1 MIDLELAAQLCRR
14 ATEAT
19 GGVVVDVVRD
29 PLDDSVWVRMSSSP
43 RAQEATATLI
53 AHGLAVVDRRDCR
66 LQVTG
71 WDVRALR
78 RRLGTLIAGVDD
90 LRAEWDATAE
100 LTRYH
105 RDRRA
110 AASGE
115 NPEDF
120 DVLADVERTLRE
132 AKPIPHTASGS
143 HDVETLLQL
152 VDAAEDAYSQ
162 LIVEHVDHAAAVLDA
177 DSAAGRALHP
187 STTGETR

>member
-1 MIDLELAAQLCRR
+1 MTDLELVTQLCRG

-19 GGVVVDVVRD
+19 GGVVIDVVRD
-29 PLDDSVWVRMSSSP
+29 PLDDSVWVRMSSWR
-43 RAQEATATLI
+43 RAQEATAALI
-53 AHGLAVVDRRDCR
+53 AHGLGVVDRRDCR

-71 WDVRALR
+71 WDVRVLR

-115 NPEDF
+115 DPEDF

-132 AKPIPHTASGS
+132 AKPMPHTATGS
-143 HDVETLLQL
+143 QDIETLLQL
-152 VDAAEDAYSQ
+152 VDAADDAYAQ
-162 LIVEHVDHAAAVLDA
+162 LIVQHVDHAAAVLEA
-177 DSAAGRALHP
+177 DRAAVRALHP
-187 STTGETR
+187 STTGETG

>member
-1 MIDLELAAQLCRR
+1 MELVTQLCRR
-14 ATEAT
+14 ATAAT
-19 GGVVVDVVRD
+19 GGVVVDAVRD
-29 PLDDSVWVRMSSSP
+29 PLDDSLWVRMSSWPS
-43 RAQEATATLI
+43 AQEATAALI
-53 AHGLAVVDRRDCR
+53 DHGLAVIDRRDCR

-71 WDVRALR
+71 WDARALR

-90 LRAEWDATAE
+90 LQAEWDATAE

-115 NPEDF
+115 DPEVF

-132 AKPIPHTASGS
+132 AKPMPHTASGS

-152 VDAAEDAYSQ
+152 MDAAEDAYAQ
-162 LIVEHVDHAAAVLDA
+162 LIVQHVDHAAAVLEA
-177 DSAAGRALHP
+177 DSAADRPLHP
-187 STTGETR
+187 STTGKTR